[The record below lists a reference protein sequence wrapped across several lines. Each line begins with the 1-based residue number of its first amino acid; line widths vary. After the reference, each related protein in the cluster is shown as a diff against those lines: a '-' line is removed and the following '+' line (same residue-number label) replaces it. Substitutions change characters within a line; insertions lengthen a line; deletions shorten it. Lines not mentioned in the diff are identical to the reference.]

1 MGGVIVECA
10 EEGLVEIRPLWIKTT
25 FGKGANMSSPTINVR
40 NMYSK
45 SDCCSHDINQEL
57 MLVKE
62 ITEFK

>member
-10 EEGLVEIRPLWIKTT
+10 EEGLVEIRPLT